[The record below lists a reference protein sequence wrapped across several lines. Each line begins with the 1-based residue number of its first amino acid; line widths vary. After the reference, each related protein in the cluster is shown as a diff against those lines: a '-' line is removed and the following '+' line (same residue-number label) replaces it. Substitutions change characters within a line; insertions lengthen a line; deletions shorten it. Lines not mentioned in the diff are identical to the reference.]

1 MSCVREVTDRGALSP
16 DLCTMKKLLLL
27 FALLISS
34 VAFAQQTER
43 QHRIVMQLTSGDT
56 LAHKNLMK
64 QFKNMKEAA
73 PTMQLEVVC
82 HGPGMDMLMNDR
94 SIVQEKI
101 KEFAAKGIVFLACE
115 NTIRERN
122 LDRSKVIPGAA
133 YVQAGIIH
141 IVERQEDGWSYI
153 KAGF

>member
-1 MSCVREVTDRGALSP
+1 
-16 DLCTMKKLLLL
+16 MKKLILLL
-27 FALLISS
+27 VILIGGSG
-34 VAFAQQTER
+34 AMAQDGTR

-56 LAHKNLMK
+56 LVHKNLMK
-64 QFKNMKEAA
+64 QFRNMKEAA

-82 HGPGMDMLMNDR
+82 HGPGMDMLMSDR
-94 SIVQEKI
+94 SVVQDKV

-115 NTIRERN
+115 NTIAERK
-122 LDRSKVIPGAA
+122 LDRSMVLPEAG
-133 YVQAGIIH
+133 YVKAGIIH

>member
-1 MSCVREVTDRGALSP
+1 
-16 DLCTMKKLLLL
+16 MKKLLLL

-56 LAHKNLMK
+56 LVHKNLMK

-73 PTMQLEVVC
+73 PTMQIEVVC

-101 KEFAAKGIVFLACE
+101 KAFAAKGIVFLACE

>member
-1 MSCVREVTDRGALSP
+1 MR
-16 DLCTMKKLLLL
+16 KLL
-27 FALLISS
+27 FALLMLSGSTGLI
-34 VAFAQQTER
+34 AQDGAR
-43 QHRIVMQLTSGDT
+43 QHRIVMELTSGDT
-56 LAHKNLMK
+56 MVHKNLMK

-122 LDRSKVIPGAA
+122 LDRSKVIPEAA

>member
-1 MSCVREVTDRGALSP
+1 
-16 DLCTMKKLLLL
+16 MKKLLLL

-56 LAHKNLMK
+56 LVHKNLMK

-122 LDRSKVIPGAA
+122 LDRSKVLPEAA